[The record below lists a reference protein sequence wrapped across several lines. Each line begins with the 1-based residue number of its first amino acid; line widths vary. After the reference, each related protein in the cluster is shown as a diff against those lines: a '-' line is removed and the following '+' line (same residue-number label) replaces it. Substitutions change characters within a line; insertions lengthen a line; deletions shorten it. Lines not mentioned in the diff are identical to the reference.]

1 MYVYASGWYEPHGHR
16 NADTGDYN
24 CGSGSGQVNGSRA
37 IFRRHKGSRRRKKFH
52 CVNVKTN
59 SGRLEKTIGN
69 SNDYVRWDRGG
80 QGHHPC
86 KNIGTSYLYFNPGS
100 TFSGANFGFRC
111 TVADSIVP
119 RLLSGNSGHINAAG
133 ANDSRNARKTI
144 KDQLLFGATFREGGT
159 GTGYCLK
166 KENLAKKIGNQTCFQ
181 LVSARINEA
190 TANQKAREY
199 CKTSAGRRDN
209 MCKCLNVAGSTFVR
223 DCKKNPK
230 WAGCKEINSRVSQL
244 QKLVKGS
251 NLTESDFGN
260 ADCIVPGIC
269 SGNVYKPLSNVPACA
284 KKMAVCNQIMQME
297 NVKAFDG
304 VKAVQ
309 SCNINFGAE
318 QSKRDREKK
327 EAARKAAA
335 AKKAAAD
342 KKKKEEAAKKAP
354 APAPTPS
361 AKKAAAPTAAK
372 VAAPAPAAAPGAAPG
387 VGQAV
392 VKTGM
397 SQNTKIALGVGG
409 IVVLM
414 SCMMFL
420 MLMMRGGGRRRR

>member
-1 MYVYASGWYEPHGHR
+1 VHRSLTSDRCSEKIFVYFKMYVYASGWYEPHGHR
-16 NADTGDYN
+16 NADTKDGN
-24 CGSGSGQVNGSRA
+24 CGSGNGQVSGSRA
-37 IFRRHKGSRRRKKFH
+37 IYRRHKGSRRRKKFH
-52 CVNVKTN
+52 CVNVRVGTN
-59 SGRLEKTIGN
+59 RRLETTIGN
-69 SNDYVRWDRGG
+69 NNDYVRWDRGG

-86 KNIGTSYLYFNPGS
+86 KNIGDSYLYFNPGS

-111 TVADSIVP
+111 NVPDSIVP
-119 RLLSGNSGHINAAG
+119 GLLSGNSGHINAAG

-144 KDQLLFGATFREGGT
+144 KDQLLFGATFREGST

-166 KENLAKKIGNQTCFQ
+166 KENLAKKIGNETCFQ
-181 LVSARINEA
+181 LISRRINQP

-199 CKTSAGRRDN
+199 CRTSAGRRDN

-223 DCKKNPK
+223 DCKRNPG
-230 WAGCKEINSRVSQL
+230 WAGCREINSRVSQL

-269 SGNVYKPLSNVPACA
+269 TGNVYKPISNVPACA

-318 QSKRDREKK
+318 QAKRDREKK
-327 EAARKAAA
+327 EAARKAA
-335 AKKAAAD
+335 D
-342 KKKKEEAAKKAP
+342 AKKAP
-354 APAPTPS
+354 APTPAS
-361 AKKAAAPTAAK
+361 KKAPTATK
-372 VAAPAPAAAPGAAPG
+372 VAAPAGAPAGAPAPAAAPGG
-387 VGQAV
+387 
-392 VKTGM
+392 GM
-397 SQNTKIALGVGG
+397 PQSTKIALGVGG
-409 IVVLM
+409 VIIL
-414 SCMMFL
+414 MMFL
-420 MLMMRGGGRRRR
+420 MIMMRGGGGRRRR